1 MLSSIYVTFPSS
13 LPFVCS
19 QAVSSYKGMFII
31 TGFLQITILTLYK
44 TSIFVIQI
52 YNDREWLQKRESF
65 VTRSNALLVG
75 SLMSIVDLSVNI
87 ATDRFLSRGQQLCKF
102 LGTKGSFYMRKQFN
116 HHRPFLV
123 HKHGRRSIV
132 LYISM
137 AAVTSCENDL
147 PPFSPVVPRTAELP
161 RLQLFPFLSI
171 FVKLTSIKLVTV
183 FNAIFTSRQGNFG
196 AVTKLHT
203 NLLKAIHPTSNSQ
216 RFLWLRRTWRI

>member
-1 MLSSIYVTFPSS
+1 M
-13 LPFVCS
+13 
-19 QAVSSYKGMFII
+19 
-31 TGFLQITILTLYK
+31 
-44 TSIFVIQI
+44 
-52 YNDREWLQKRESF
+52 QKRESF

-147 PPFSPVVPRTAELP
+147 PPFSPVVPRTGELP
-161 RLQLFPFLSI
+161 RLQLSPFLSI
-171 FVKLTSIKLVTV
+171 FVKLTSIELVTV
-183 FNAIFTSRQGNFG
+183 FNAILTSRQGNSG

-216 RFLWLRRTWRI
+216 RFL